1 MRYYS
6 TANWKLNRQFYQIKQ
21 SLHTIRTRNSAVCW
35 IMAVASVVAE
45 VCVLL
50 LARELAYF
58 SDANVDLNLLKLCTM
73 AKMLMMVRRRRPK
86 CFHYNGYA
94 LVTFTYRSVAPNQS
108 TFLITNR
115 METHQNGAEQKNREW
130 QIDFIFSPAIRRRRD
145 ETLGHRWTQ
154 CECACWY
161 CNRII
166 KTGFCVQTDWSANG
180 VCGLAMHVSI
190 R

>member
-1 MRYYS
+1 MHLKWERDVYAILFYR
-6 TANWKLNRQFYQIKQ
+6 KLEVKPSILSNQAIITYDSDSKFCGVLNYGGREC
-21 SLHTIRTRNSAVCW
+21 L
-35 IMAVASVVAE
+35 VAY

-73 AKMLMMVRRRRPK
+73 AKMLMMVRRRRTK

-145 ETLGHRWTQ
+145 ETLGHHWTQ
-154 CECACWY
+154 CAC
-161 CNRII
+161 R
-166 KTGFCVQTDWSANG
+166 
-180 VCGLAMHVSI
+180 
-190 R
+190 